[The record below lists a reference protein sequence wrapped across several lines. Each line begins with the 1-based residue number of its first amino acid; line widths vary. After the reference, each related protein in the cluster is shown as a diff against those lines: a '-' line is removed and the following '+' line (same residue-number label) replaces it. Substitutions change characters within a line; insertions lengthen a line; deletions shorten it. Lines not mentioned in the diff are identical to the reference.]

1 MNLLRSIEL
10 ALLRQR
16 EYRKARAELETYSE
30 RELNSDL
37 RLNRSDI
44 PALAAEAAEQRVA
57 AFGRSHPTYRRA
69 PARPANPPNV
79 QRLGAKTSTGDALA
93 ASVLMRSATGRC
105 QGRSGPRAPPVPC
118 RAYAQKWT

>member
-37 RLNRSDI
+37 RLNRSDVPEI
-44 PALAAEAAEQRVA
+44 AAEAADERVA
-57 AFGRSHPTYRRA
+57 AFVQAHPEYRHA
-69 PARPANPPNV
+69 W
-79 QRLGAKTSTGDALA
+79 S
-93 ASVLMRSATGRC
+93 
-105 QGRSGPRAPPVPC
+105 PRRYVHFWA
-118 RAYAQKWT
+118 